1 MRLLTVKILAVLCL
15 LFTPVMAS
23 AQTSTIS
30 GTVKDASGGV
40 LPGVTVET
48 ASPVLI
54 EKSRS
59 TVTSGSGSYSILALR
74 PGTYT
79 VTFSL
84 PGFGKFKVAN
94 RPAREGRNPATG
106 ATLTIA
112 AGAVK
117 DEVSL
122 SYNWDGAPSRLEF
135 ELEDANMLTKMDGAY
150 ILKDLGDETEV
161 TYELSVGVSMPIPQ
175 MMVTKQ
181 EKTTIDQALA
191 QLKEHCEG

>member
-1 MRLLTVKILAVLCL
+1 M
-15 LFTPVMAS
+15 
-23 AQTSTIS
+23 
-30 GTVKDASGGV
+30 
-40 LPGVTVET
+40 
-48 ASPVLI
+48 
-54 EKSRS
+54 SRS
-59 TVTSGSGSYSILALR
+59 TIVIEAPMSQVSEALFDLEKYPDWSDSITKVKVTER
-74 PGTYT
+74 D
-79 VTFSL
+79 
-84 PGFGKFKVAN
+84 
-94 RPAREGRNPATG
+94 EGGRVTG

-112 AGAVK
+112 AGALK

-122 SYNWDGAPSRLEF
+122 SYNWDGAPQRLEF

>member
-1 MRLLTVKILAVLCL
+1 M
-15 LFTPVMAS
+15 
-23 AQTSTIS
+23 
-30 GTVKDASGGV
+30 
-40 LPGVTVET
+40 
-48 ASPVLI
+48 
-54 EKSRS
+54 SRS
-59 TVTSGSGSYSILALR
+59 TIVIEAPMSQVSEVLFDLEKYPDWSDSITKVKVTER
-74 PGTYT
+74 D
-79 VTFSL
+79 
-84 PGFGKFKVAN
+84 
-94 RPAREGRNPATG
+94 EGGRVTG

-122 SYNWDGAPSRLEF
+122 SYNWDGAPGRLEF

-161 TYELSVGVSMPIPQ
+161 TYELSVGLSMPIPQ
-175 MMVTKQ
+175 LMITKQ

>member
-1 MRLLTVKILAVLCL
+1 MSRATIIIEAPMSQVSEVLFDLEKYPEWSDSITKVKV
-15 LFTPVMAS
+15 TER
-23 AQTSTIS
+23 
-30 GTVKDASGGV
+30 DEGGRV
-40 LPGVTVET
+40 
-48 ASPVLI
+48 
-54 EKSRS
+54 
-59 TVTSGSGSYSILALR
+59 
-74 PGTYT
+74 
-79 VTFSL
+79 
-84 PGFGKFKVAN
+84 
-94 RPAREGRNPATG
+94 TG

-122 SYNWDGAPSRLEF
+122 SYNWDGAPERLEF

-161 TYELSVGVSMPIPQ
+161 TYELSVGLSMPIPQ
-175 MMVTKQ
+175 MMITKQ

>member
-1 MRLLTVKILAVLCL
+1 M
-15 LFTPVMAS
+15 S
-23 AQTSTIS
+23 DS
-30 GTVKDASGGV
+30 
-40 LPGVTVET
+40 
-48 ASPVLI
+48 
-54 EKSRS
+54 SRS
-59 TVTSGSGSYSILALR
+59 TIIIEAPMSQVSEVLFDLEKYPEWSDSI
-74 PGTYT
+74 T
-79 VTFSL
+79 
-84 PGFGKFKVAN
+84 KVKVSERDDA
-94 RPAREGRNPATG
+94 GRVTG

-112 AGAVK
+112 AGALK

-122 SYNWDGAPSRLEF
+122 SYNWDGAPERLEF

>member
-1 MRLLTVKILAVLCL
+1 M
-15 LFTPVMAS
+15 
-23 AQTSTIS
+23 
-30 GTVKDASGGV
+30 
-40 LPGVTVET
+40 
-48 ASPVLI
+48 
-54 EKSRS
+54 SRS
-59 TVTSGSGSYSILALR
+59 TIVIEAPMSQVSEVLFDLENYPDWSDSITKVKVTER
-74 PGTYT
+74 D
-79 VTFSL
+79 
-84 PGFGKFKVAN
+84 
-94 RPAREGRNPATG
+94 EGGRVTG

-122 SYNWDGAPSRLEF
+122 SYNWDGAPQRLEF

>member
-1 MRLLTVKILAVLCL
+1 MSD
-15 LFTPVMAS
+15 M
-23 AQTSTIS
+23 
-30 GTVKDASGGV
+30 
-40 LPGVTVET
+40 
-48 ASPVLI
+48 
-54 EKSRS
+54 SRS
-59 TVTSGSGSYSILALR
+59 TIVIEAPISHVSEVLFDLEKYPEWSDSITKVKVSERDESGR
-74 PGTYT
+74 
-79 VTFSL
+79 V
-84 PGFGKFKVAN
+84 
-94 RPAREGRNPATG
+94 TG
-106 ATLTIA
+106 ATLTIS
-112 AGAVK
+112 AGALK

-122 SYNWDGAPSRLEF
+122 SYNWDGAPARLEF

>member
-1 MRLLTVKILAVLCL
+1 MSDT
-15 LFTPVMAS
+15 
-23 AQTSTIS
+23 
-30 GTVKDASGGV
+30 
-40 LPGVTVET
+40 
-48 ASPVLI
+48 
-54 EKSRS
+54 SRS
-59 TVTSGSGSYSILALR
+59 TIVIEAPMSQVSEVLFDLEKYPDWSDSITKVKVTERDDG
-74 PGTYT
+74 
-79 VTFSL
+79 
-84 PGFGKFKVAN
+84 
-94 RPAREGRNPATG
+94 GRVTG

-112 AGAVK
+112 AGALN

-122 SYNWDGAPSRLEF
+122 SYNWDGAPQRLEF

-175 MMVTKQ
+175 MMITKQ

>member
-1 MRLLTVKILAVLCL
+1 MSDR
-15 LFTPVMAS
+15 
-23 AQTSTIS
+23 
-30 GTVKDASGGV
+30 
-40 LPGVTVET
+40 
-48 ASPVLI
+48 
-54 EKSRS
+54 SRS
-59 TVTSGSGSYSILALR
+59 TIIIEAPMSHVSEVLFDLEKYPEWSDSI
-74 PGTYT
+74 T
-79 VTFSL
+79 
-84 PGFGKFKVAN
+84 KVKVSERDEA
-94 RPAREGRNPATG
+94 GRVTG

-112 AGAVK
+112 AGALK

-122 SYNWDGAPSRLEF
+122 SYNWDGAPGRLEF

>member
-1 MRLLTVKILAVLCL
+1 MSD
-15 LFTPVMAS
+15 M
-23 AQTSTIS
+23 
-30 GTVKDASGGV
+30 
-40 LPGVTVET
+40 
-48 ASPVLI
+48 
-54 EKSRS
+54 SRS
-59 TVTSGSGSYSILALR
+59 TIVIEAPISHVSEVLFDLEKYPEWSDSITKVKVSERDESGR
-74 PGTYT
+74 
-79 VTFSL
+79 V
-84 PGFGKFKVAN
+84 
-94 RPAREGRNPATG
+94 TG
-106 ATLTIA
+106 ATLTIS
-112 AGAVK
+112 AGALK

-122 SYNWDGAPSRLEF
+122 SYNWDGAPGRLEF

>member
-1 MRLLTVKILAVLCL
+1 M
-15 LFTPVMAS
+15 
-23 AQTSTIS
+23 
-30 GTVKDASGGV
+30 
-40 LPGVTVET
+40 
-48 ASPVLI
+48 
-54 EKSRS
+54 SRS
-59 TVTSGSGSYSILALR
+59 TIVIEAPMSQVSEVLFDLEKYPDWSDSITKVKVTER
-74 PGTYT
+74 D
-79 VTFSL
+79 
-84 PGFGKFKVAN
+84 
-94 RPAREGRNPATG
+94 EGGRVTG

-122 SYNWDGAPSRLEF
+122 SYNWDGAPERLEF

>member
-1 MRLLTVKILAVLCL
+1 M
-15 LFTPVMAS
+15 
-23 AQTSTIS
+23 
-30 GTVKDASGGV
+30 
-40 LPGVTVET
+40 
-48 ASPVLI
+48 
-54 EKSRS
+54 SRS
-59 TVTSGSGSYSILALR
+59 TIVIEAPISHVSEVLFDLEKYPEWSDSITKVKVSERDESGR
-74 PGTYT
+74 
-79 VTFSL
+79 V
-84 PGFGKFKVAN
+84 
-94 RPAREGRNPATG
+94 TG
-106 ATLTIA
+106 ATLTIS
-112 AGAVK
+112 AGALK

-122 SYNWDGAPSRLEF
+122 SYNWDGAPTRLEF

>member
-1 MRLLTVKILAVLCL
+1 M
-15 LFTPVMAS
+15 
-23 AQTSTIS
+23 
-30 GTVKDASGGV
+30 
-40 LPGVTVET
+40 
-48 ASPVLI
+48 
-54 EKSRS
+54 SRS
-59 TVTSGSGSYSILALR
+59 TIVIEAPISRVSEVLFDLEKYPEWSDSI
-74 PGTYT
+74 T
-79 VTFSL
+79 
-84 PGFGKFKVAN
+84 KVKVSERDEA
-94 RPAREGRNPATG
+94 GRVTG

-112 AGAVK
+112 AGALK

-122 SYNWDGAPSRLEF
+122 SYNWDGAPGRLEF

>member
-1 MRLLTVKILAVLCL
+1 MSRATIVIEAPMSQVSEVLFDLEKYPDWSDSITKVKV
-15 LFTPVMAS
+15 TER
-23 AQTSTIS
+23 
-30 GTVKDASGGV
+30 DEGGRV
-40 LPGVTVET
+40 
-48 ASPVLI
+48 
-54 EKSRS
+54 
-59 TVTSGSGSYSILALR
+59 
-74 PGTYT
+74 
-79 VTFSL
+79 
-84 PGFGKFKVAN
+84 
-94 RPAREGRNPATG
+94 TG

-122 SYNWDGAPSRLEF
+122 SYNWDGAPQRLEF

-161 TYELSVGVSMPIPQ
+161 TYELSVGLSMPIPQ
-175 MMVTKQ
+175 MMITKQ

>member
-1 MRLLTVKILAVLCL
+1 M
-15 LFTPVMAS
+15 
-23 AQTSTIS
+23 
-30 GTVKDASGGV
+30 
-40 LPGVTVET
+40 
-48 ASPVLI
+48 
-54 EKSRS
+54 SRS
-59 TVTSGSGSYSILALR
+59 TIVIEAPMSQVSEVLFDLEKYPDWSDSITKVKVTERDEA
-74 PGTYT
+74 
-79 VTFSL
+79 
-84 PGFGKFKVAN
+84 
-94 RPAREGRNPATG
+94 GRVTG

-122 SYNWDGAPSRLEF
+122 SYNWDGAPGRLEF

-161 TYELSVGVSMPIPQ
+161 TYELSVGLSMPIPQ
-175 MMVTKQ
+175 MMITKQ

>member
-1 MRLLTVKILAVLCL
+1 MSDT
-15 LFTPVMAS
+15 
-23 AQTSTIS
+23 
-30 GTVKDASGGV
+30 
-40 LPGVTVET
+40 
-48 ASPVLI
+48 
-54 EKSRS
+54 SRS
-59 TVTSGSGSYSILALR
+59 TIVIEAPMSQVSEVLFDLEKYPDWSDSITKVKVTERDDG
-74 PGTYT
+74 
-79 VTFSL
+79 
-84 PGFGKFKVAN
+84 
-94 RPAREGRNPATG
+94 GRVTG

-112 AGAVK
+112 AGALK

-122 SYNWDGAPSRLEF
+122 SYNWDGAPQRLEF

-175 MMVTKQ
+175 MMITKQ

>member
-1 MRLLTVKILAVLCL
+1 M
-15 LFTPVMAS
+15 
-23 AQTSTIS
+23 
-30 GTVKDASGGV
+30 
-40 LPGVTVET
+40 
-48 ASPVLI
+48 
-54 EKSRS
+54 SRS
-59 TVTSGSGSYSILALR
+59 TIVIEAPISRVSEVLSDLEKYPEWSDSITKVKVSERDESGR
-74 PGTYT
+74 
-79 VTFSL
+79 V
-84 PGFGKFKVAN
+84 
-94 RPAREGRNPATG
+94 TG
-106 ATLTIA
+106 ATLTIS
-112 AGAVK
+112 AGALK

-122 SYNWDGAPSRLEF
+122 SYNWDGAPARLEF

>member
-1 MRLLTVKILAVLCL
+1 M
-15 LFTPVMAS
+15 
-23 AQTSTIS
+23 
-30 GTVKDASGGV
+30 
-40 LPGVTVET
+40 
-48 ASPVLI
+48 
-54 EKSRS
+54 SRS
-59 TVTSGSGSYSILALR
+59 PIVIEAPMSQVSEVLFDLEKYPDWSDSITKVKVTER
-74 PGTYT
+74 D
-79 VTFSL
+79 
-84 PGFGKFKVAN
+84 
-94 RPAREGRNPATG
+94 EGGRVTG
-106 ATLTIA
+106 ATMTIA

-122 SYNWDGAPSRLEF
+122 SYNWDGAPQRLEF

-175 MMVTKQ
+175 MMITKQ

>member
-1 MRLLTVKILAVLCL
+1 M
-15 LFTPVMAS
+15 
-23 AQTSTIS
+23 
-30 GTVKDASGGV
+30 
-40 LPGVTVET
+40 
-48 ASPVLI
+48 
-54 EKSRS
+54 SRS
-59 TVTSGSGSYSILALR
+59 TIVIEAPMSQVSEALFDLEKYPDWSDSITKVKVTER
-74 PGTYT
+74 D
-79 VTFSL
+79 
-84 PGFGKFKVAN
+84 
-94 RPAREGRNPATG
+94 EGGRVTG

-112 AGAVK
+112 AGALK

-122 SYNWDGAPSRLEF
+122 SYNWDGAPERLEF

>member
-1 MRLLTVKILAVLCL
+1 MSHVSEVLFDLEKYPEWSDSITKVKVSERDEA
-15 LFTPVMAS
+15 
-23 AQTSTIS
+23 
-30 GTVKDASGGV
+30 
-40 LPGVTVET
+40 
-48 ASPVLI
+48 
-54 EKSRS
+54 
-59 TVTSGSGSYSILALR
+59 
-74 PGTYT
+74 
-79 VTFSL
+79 
-84 PGFGKFKVAN
+84 
-94 RPAREGRNPATG
+94 GRVTG

-112 AGAVK
+112 AGALK

-122 SYNWDGAPSRLEF
+122 SYNWDGAPGRLEF